1 MTRAR
6 IVRDLRTPAQQQII
20 DASRAINDKA
30 ELFGIAW
37 RSVVGVIPEDSAWRR
52 EHEFAKQEG
61 RKWRFDWAHIPTRV
75 AVEVDGGNRMARIIN
90 GRAVAVGRHTQD
102 DDYEKMNAAT
112 AMGWRV
118 FRFSTAMIVRDPD
131 GCAKIVA
138 RAMGV
143 RN

>member
-1 MTRAR
+1 MTRITR
-6 IVRDLRTPAQQQII
+6 TLRTEAQQQII
-20 DASRAINDKA
+20 DVSRSINDKA
-30 ELFGIAW
+30 ELFGVAW
-37 RSVVGVIPEDSAWRR
+37 RSVVGVIPDDSGWRR
-52 EHEFAKQEG
+52 EHEFAKADG

-75 AVEVDGGNRMARIIN
+75 AVEVDGGNRMARIVN

-102 DDYEKMNAAT
+102 ADYEKGNAAT
-112 AMGWRV
+112 AAGWRV

-143 RN
+143 RVA